1 MSDKPPPNPEW
12 YGAGEVVPVDPH
24 LCVYRGYEYK
34 QHEPY
39 PYMYECSRC
48 GVSLP
53 IKEGK
58 PGV

>member
-12 YGAGEVVPVDPH
+12 YRAGAVVPVDRN

-48 GVSLP
+48 GVRLP
-53 IKEGK
+53 IEES
-58 PGV
+58 